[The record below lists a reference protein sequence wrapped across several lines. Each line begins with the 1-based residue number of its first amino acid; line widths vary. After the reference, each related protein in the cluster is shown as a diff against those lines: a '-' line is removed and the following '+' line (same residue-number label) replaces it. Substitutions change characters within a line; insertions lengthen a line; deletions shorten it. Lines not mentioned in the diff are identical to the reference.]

1 MAIKQETQDIILEA
15 VKAAPAVTM
24 TALTM
29 NDIVAFVTIIFI
41 VLQVAY
47 LIRKWMREETEWG
60 VRLKRWAREKF
71 TEPGD
76 LE

>member
-1 MAIKQETQDIILEA
+1 MKQETQDIILEA
-15 VKAAPAVTM
+15 AKAAPAVTM

-47 LIRKWMREETEWG
+47 LVRKWMREETEWG
-60 VRLKRWAREKF
+60 IRLKRWAQDKF
-71 TEPGD
+71 TKPGD

>member
-1 MAIKQETQDIILEA
+1 MKQETQDILLEA

-47 LIRKWMREETEWG
+47 LVRKWMREETEWG
-60 VRLKRWAREKF
+60 IRLKRWAKDKF
-71 TEPGD
+71 TQPGD
-76 LE
+76 LK

>member
-1 MAIKQETQDIILEA
+1 MKQETQDIIIEA

-47 LIRKWMREETEWG
+47 LVRKWMREETEWG
-60 VRLKRWAREKF
+60 IRLKKWAKEKF

-76 LE
+76 LR

>member
-1 MAIKQETQDIILEA
+1 MKQETQDIIIEA

-47 LIRKWMREETEWG
+47 LVRKWMREETEWG
-60 VRLKRWAREKF
+60 IRLKRWAKEKF

-76 LE
+76 LR

>member
-1 MAIKQETQDIILEA
+1 MKQETQDIILEA

-60 VRLKRWAREKF
+60 IRLKRWAKDKF
-71 TEPGD
+71 TQPGD

>member
-1 MAIKQETQDIILEA
+1 MKQETQDIILEA

-47 LIRKWMREETEWG
+47 LVRKWMREETEWG
-60 VRLKRWAREKF
+60 IRLKRWAQDKF
-71 TEPGD
+71 TKPED
-76 LE
+76 IE

>member
-1 MAIKQETQDIILEA
+1 MKQETQDIIIEA

-60 VRLKRWAREKF
+60 IRIKRWAKDKF
-71 TEPGD
+71 TQPGD

>member
-1 MAIKQETQDIILEA
+1 MKQETQDIIIEA

-47 LIRKWMREETEWG
+47 LVRKWMREETEWG
-60 VRLKRWAREKF
+60 IRLKRWAKEKF
-71 TEPGD
+71 TEPGN
-76 LE
+76 LR

>member
-1 MAIKQETQDIILEA
+1 MKQETQDIILEA

-60 VRLKRWAREKF
+60 IQLKRWAREKF
-71 TEPGD
+71 TQPGD
-76 LE
+76 LK

>member
-1 MAIKQETQDIILEA
+1 MKQETQDILLEA

-29 NDIVAFVTIIFI
+29 NDIVAFVTIVFI

-47 LIRKWMREETEWG
+47 LVRKWMREETEWG
-60 VRLKRWAREKF
+60 IRLKRWAKEKF

-76 LE
+76 LR